1 MHIGEII
8 RLKVG
13 AIYFKLKI
21 LERKRKKT
29 PTIRWSPMSRHLVTV
44 RRRNSLLTGRNIQE
58 IQYQGGEESKLGE
71 RKETKLK
78 AKDRKKKEL

>member
-1 MHIGEII
+1 
-8 RLKVG
+8 
-13 AIYFKLKI
+13 
-21 LERKRKKT
+21 
-29 PTIRWSPMSRHLVTV
+29 MSRHLVTV

-78 AKDRKKKEL
+78 AKDRKKKEM